1 MFKIGIGYIEDLE
14 IYIHIIDTNK
24 EKISKKYSNDSDNYI
39 LRVENKLKLN
49 EIKQKKPEVNI
60 KPGNFQII
68 LSDGG
73 QKAEN
78 DDNDKI
84 KSLDFIPKMID
95 EIKSIIMFNRNEDK
109 IIVYLTNDFWKY
121 LLSCYKKPTQKNIK
135 SCF

>member
-1 MFKIGIGYIEDLE
+1 M
-14 IYIHIIDTNK
+14 
-24 EKISKKYSNDSDNYI
+24 
-39 LRVENKLKLN
+39 
-49 EIKQKKPEVNI
+49 NI

-84 KSLDFIPKMID
+84 KSINFIPKIID

-109 IIVYLTNDFWKY
+109 IIVYFTNDFWKY
-121 LLSCYKKPTQKNIK
+121 LLKVS
-135 SCF
+135 